1 MQLDITE
8 EIKKLEKTIDSSTT
22 TNGVDAMSKVNRTDE
37 VFDRNTMEEPAME
50 YKMESSLD
58 DDSPDTIADP
68 EGVEERDT
76 ALTNQD
82 FPFWVFND
90 YELSRNNVWG
100 SPWPDGKYHLRPN
113 AVTIKGVVSY
123 CDISAKDLRAMHEMI
138 DKDQLDAIIDSYRA
152 ILAHTSNAYNVVSS
166 INTITRSALVQRGI
180 AKYSYFSRLNRE
192 QNESELPEYMLAAQD
207 KMLAASAEAV
217 LWRQV
222 NIECRKIA
230 GWKEPVYYLDY
241 EVKRSLQSR
250 ADYVEK
256 NYRKVT
262 PPVVTASDF
271 KDFDIAC

>member
-1 MQLDITE
+1 MQLDLADEIT
-8 EIKKLEKTIDSSTT
+8 KLEATIDSPTT
-22 TNGVDAMSKVNRTDE
+22 TNGVATMSKVNRTNE
-37 VFDRNTMEEPAME
+37 VFDRNAVEEPAME

-58 DDSPDTIADP
+58 DDRPDTIADP
-68 EGVEERDT
+68 EGADERNT
-76 ALTNQD
+76 VLTNQD

-90 YELSRNNVWG
+90 YELSRHNVWG
-100 SPWPDGKYHLRPN
+100 SAWSDGKYHLRPN

-123 CDISAKDLRAMHEMI
+123 CDYSAKDLEAMAKMI
-138 DKDQLDAIIDSYRA
+138 DKDKLKAIIDSYRV
-152 ILAHTSNAYNVVSS
+152 ILTETSNAYNVVSS
-166 INTITRSALVQRGI
+166 VNSIAQSALVQRGI

-192 QNESELPEYMLAAQD
+192 QNESQLSESMLTAQD
-207 KMLAASAEAV
+207 KMLAASSDAA

-230 GWKEPVYYLDY
+230 GWKEPSYYFDY
-241 EVKRSLQSR
+241 EVKRSLQAR

-271 KDFDIAC
+271 KEFDIAC